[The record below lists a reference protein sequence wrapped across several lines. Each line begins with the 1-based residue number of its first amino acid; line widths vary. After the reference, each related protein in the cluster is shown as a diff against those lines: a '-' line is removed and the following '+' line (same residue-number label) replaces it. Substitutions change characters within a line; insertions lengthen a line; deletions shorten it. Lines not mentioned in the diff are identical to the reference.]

1 MASSIIA
8 LLFGIVGIAVYLIVF
23 WYAYILVMGLYRA
36 HLDDRLNKFTFTL
49 ALPALA
55 VGYVMDI
62 ITNIFIAS
70 FIFLEPPKELL
81 VTTRLQRYIKGPVT
95 WRRDRAMWV
104 CHTLLDYFDPSG
116 KHC

>member
-1 MASSIIA
+1 MASSLIA
-8 LLFGIVGIAVYLIVF
+8 LSFGVIGLALYLIIF

-36 HLDDRLNKFTFTL
+36 NLDNRLNKFTFIL

-55 VGYVMDI
+55 AGYVMDI

-81 VTTRLQRYIKGPVT
+81 VTARLQRYIKGPVT
-95 WRRDRAMWV
+95 WRRDRALWI
-104 CHTLLDYFDPSG
+104 CTNLLDYFDPSG